1 MLTGITFEEFLEIRV
16 EEVEERAAKEKEAAI
31 KKTEA
36 KVAKKIAEEKDQN
49 FVMKLLRK
57 NWPVEEI
64 QELTEVPMD
73 KILEIKNAIN

>member
-1 MLTGITFEEFLEIRV
+1 MLTGITFEEFLEVRV
-16 EEVEERAAKEKEAAI
+16 EEVEERAAKEKEAAV
-31 KKTEA
+31 KKAEE
-36 KVAKKIAEEKDQN
+36 KAKKIAEEKDRN

-57 NWPVEEI
+57 NCPVEEI

>member
-16 EEVEERAAKEKEAAI
+16 EEVEERAAKEKEAAV
-31 KKTEA
+31 KKAEV
-36 KVAKKIAEEKDQN
+36 KVAEEKDQN

-73 KILEIKNAIN
+73 KILEIKNAIAIN